1 MITIINPTWMLE
13 LEKKL
18 DVNST
23 ITIEEVGKYSKL
35 IFLHNQGLSGEV
47 EIQDF
52 PCLEEVCLEWNDIEK
67 LGFDEVSKANLKVLK
82 LTGNKFRKLEDC
94 ISYVDVGNLT
104 HLILSDNYLDVDLNY
119 FQGFSF
125 VELDLSNRENNKREF
140 KNFVSGKNKIL
151 LSLLIKSI
159 ESLKIDNTDTI
170 NQVEQQEQQEEFQQ
184 SPLNEDG
191 EASKIVPT
199 ASFLVAI
206 LNFFKMIW
214 EKIKN
219 FFSKFKWISNLV
231 KRFNNLS
238 GWKKVLLVFPI
249 GLITGSATLILYG
262 VKMALSS
269 L

>member
-1 MITIINPTWMLE
+1 
-13 LEKKL
+13 
-18 DVNST
+18 
-23 ITIEEVGKYSKL
+23 
-35 IFLHNQGLSGEV
+35 
-47 EIQDF
+47 
-52 PCLEEVCLEWNDIEK
+52 
-67 LGFDEVSKANLKVLK
+67 
-82 LTGNKFRKLEDC
+82 
-94 ISYVDVGNLT
+94 
-104 HLILSDNYLDVDLNY
+104 LILSDNYLDVDLNY

-219 FFSKFKWISNLV
+219 FFSKFK
-231 KRFNNLS
+231 
-238 GWKKVLLVFPI
+238 
-249 GLITGSATLILYG
+249 
-262 VKMALSS
+262 
-269 L
+269 